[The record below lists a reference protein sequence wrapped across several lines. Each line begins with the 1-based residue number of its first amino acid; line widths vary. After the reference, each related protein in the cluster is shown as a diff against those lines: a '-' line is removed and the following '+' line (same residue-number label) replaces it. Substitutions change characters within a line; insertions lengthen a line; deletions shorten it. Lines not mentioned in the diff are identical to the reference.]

1 MIVQLPP
8 EGIDAPAPGLIRI
21 PTSPTPKPPPPESCK
36 VPAVPPLVQVL
47 EVVNGLAKVIA
58 PGVVGNT
65 SEKDTPVKLTGLV
78 TGFEITIVNVAV
90 PPVPITV
97 GEKLF
102 AIIGGPSTLST
113 AVAGVV

>member
-1 MIVQLPP
+1 M
-8 EGIDAPAPGLIRI
+8 
-21 PTSPTPKPPPPESCK
+21 PTSPTPNPPPPESCK

-47 EVVNGLAKVIA
+47 VVVSGLASVIA